1 MHANCYAGL
10 WPENHIWGERH
21 VDRVVLVSHTGR
33 VIRVLGAIRE
43 RRAYP
48 QVGAKRPIRKQQSG
62 ESRNKLYRIFQ
73 KLLII
78 STQYFYRLKVLLIR
92 TFFTINLKMTY
103 FEIVPFSS
111 DPSILTSPWA
121 ILFISV
127 FVFVFVSQLLGPR
140 LPRCAVCCWRSSLIH
155 L

>member
-1 MHANCYAGL
+1 MHTNCYAGL
-10 WPENHIWGERH
+10 WPENHISGARTY
-21 VDRVVLVSHTGR
+21 DRVALGSHTGR
-33 VIRVLGAIRE
+33 VIRVMGAIRE

-78 STQYFYRLKVLLIR
+78 STQYFYRLKVLLMR
-92 TFFTINLKMTY
+92 TFFSISSKKHY

-111 DPSILTSPWA
+111 DPAT
-121 ILFISV
+121 
-127 FVFVFVSQLLGPR
+127 
-140 LPRCAVCCWRSSLIH
+140 
-155 L
+155 

>member
-10 WPENHIWGERH
+10 WPENHIWGERT

-33 VIRVLGAIRE
+33 VIRVMGAIRE

-92 TFFTINLKMTY
+92 TFFTINSKMTY

-111 DPSILTSPWA
+111 DPSHFVWSNPCLSPCNCLSLDILH
-121 ILFISV
+121 L
-127 FVFVFVSQLLGPR
+127 
-140 LPRCAVCCWRSSLIH
+140 SL
-155 L
+155 